1 MKINQ
6 NMSAVRANSQLLRTE
21 NKLAASVERLSSG
34 YKINKPGDNP
44 AGMAISNKMRAQIR
58 ALDQAESNVSDAVSV
73 MQIADGALNEVS
85 SILQRIRELSVQAAN
100 GTYCYEDKQSIQAEI
115 DQLAEEVT
123 RISSDTEYNKK
134 TLLDG
139 SSDLRT
145 YATPNSATRIQI
157 SNTVASGDYTFNV
170 TESADKAKMSFE
182 TSNLFDNT
190 GELKP
195 DYEEEVIAL
204 NGISMTLTKG
214 MTKDQFYEELRNTAE
229 QAGATTEWDNNGNV
243 LFESN
248 RYGTSAEIAISLSD
262 KLYQGI
268 NGGVKDAADEPQ
280 DQQFAKQ
287 NTETRAWEL
296 TVFGEN
302 AEVSFSDKKNPD
314 GSYAS
319 GFTSSA
325 TVTTDGNR
333 IKITDFNGFSID
345 FLLDENYGDK
355 DGKAKATEEGN
366 FKLEVTEIGTMSIQT
381 GGNQYQT
388 IDLSI
393 PEVSAEA
400 LYLDTVDVTVAGGA
414 VRALSTLDE
423 AMERLNEVRSRI
435 GAFQNRLEY
444 ASGSLSETQEDM
456 TAAYSNLIDTDMAT
470 EMVEYTQQSVL
481 EQAATSVL
489 TQANDLPEMVLQ
501 MLQ

>member
-182 TSNLFDNT
+182 TTTLFNNA
-190 GELKP
+190 GELEP
-195 DYEEEVIAL
+195 AYEEEVISL

-214 MTKDQFYEELRNTAE
+214 MTQDQFYEELRNTAE
-229 QAGATTEWDNNGNV
+229 QAGATTEWDNNGKI
-243 LFESN
+243 LLESN

-262 KLYQGI
+262 KLYQAT
-268 NGGVKDAADEPQ
+268 GVIDAADEPQ
-280 DQQFAKQ
+280 DRQNAKQ
-287 NTETRAWEL
+287 NPETNAWEL

-302 AEVSFSDKKNPD
+302 AEVSLTDKKKPD
-314 GSYAS
+314 GSYVS

-345 FLLDENYGDK
+345 FLLDENYGEV
-355 DGKAKATEEGN
+355 AATEEGN
-366 FKLEVTEIGTMSIQT
+366 FKLEVTEIGTMTIQT

-456 TAAYSNLIDTDMAT
+456 TSAYSNLIDTDMAT

>member
-182 TSNLFDNT
+182 TTTLFNNA
-190 GELKP
+190 GELEP
-195 DYEEEVIAL
+195 AYEEEVISL

-214 MTKDQFYEELRNTAE
+214 MTQDQFYEELRNTAE
-229 QAGATTEWDNNGNV
+229 QAGATTEWDNNGKI
-243 LFESN
+243 LLESN

-262 KLYQGI
+262 KLYQAI
-268 NGGVKDAADEPQ
+268 GVIDAADEPQ
-280 DQQFAKQ
+280 DRQNAKQ
-287 NTETRAWEL
+287 NPETNAWEL

-302 AEVSFSDKKNPD
+302 AEVSLTDKKKPD
-314 GSYAS
+314 GSYVS

-355 DGKAKATEEGN
+355 NGKAAATEEGN
-366 FKLEVTEIGTMSIQT
+366 FKLEVTEIGTMTIQT

-456 TAAYSNLIDTDMAT
+456 TSAYSNLIDTDMAT

>member
-145 YATPNSATRIQI
+145 YATPNSASRIQI

-182 TSNLFDNT
+182 TSKLFKNT
-190 GELKP
+190 GELKT
-195 DYEEEVIAL
+195 DYEEEVISL

-229 QAGATTEWDNNGNV
+229 QAGASTEWKADGTVV
-243 LFESN
+243 LEST

-262 KLYQGI
+262 KLYQDI
-268 NGGVKDAADEPQ
+268 NGGVKDAADE
-280 DQQFAKQ
+280 DSDKQ
-287 NTETRAWEL
+287 NAKLNPETNRWEL

-314 GSYAS
+314 GSYVS

-345 FLLDENYGDK
+345 FLLDENYGEV
-355 DGKAKATEEGN
+355 AATEEGN
-366 FKLEVTEIGTMSIQT
+366 FKLEVTEIGTMTIQT

-456 TAAYSNLIDTDMAT
+456 TSAYSNLIDTDMAT

>member
-145 YATPNSATRIQI
+145 YATPNSASRIQI

-170 TESADKAKMSFE
+170 TESADKAKMSFD
-182 TSNLFDNT
+182 TSSLFDNA
-190 GELKP
+190 GELNP
-195 DYEEEVIAL
+195 YYEEEVISL

-214 MTKDQFYEELRNTAE
+214 MTQDQFYEELRNTAE
-229 QAGATTEWDNNGNV
+229 QAGASTEWKADGTV
-243 LFESN
+243 LLEST
-248 RYGTSAEIAISLSD
+248 RYGTSAEIAISISD
-262 KLYQGI
+262 NLYTKMD
-268 NGGVKDAADEPQ
+268 VKDAADE
-280 DQQFAKQ
+280 DSDKQ
-287 NTETRAWEL
+287 NAKLNPETNRMEL

-302 AEVSFSDKKNPD
+302 AEVSLTDKKKPD
-314 GSYAS
+314 GSYVS

-345 FLLDENYGDK
+345 FLLDENYGEVD
-355 DGKAKATEEGN
+355 ATEEGN
-366 FKLEVTEIGTMSIQT
+366 FKLEVTEIGTMTIQT

-400 LYLDTVDVTVAGGA
+400 LYLDTVDVTIAGGA

-456 TAAYSNLIDTDMAT
+456 TSAYSNLIDTDMAT

>member
-182 TSNLFDNT
+182 TTTLFNNA
-190 GELKP
+190 GELEP
-195 DYEEEVIAL
+195 AYEEEVISL

-214 MTKDQFYEELRNTAE
+214 MTQDQFYEELRNTAE
-229 QAGATTEWDNNGNV
+229 QAGATTEWDNNGKI
-243 LFESN
+243 LLESN

-262 KLYQGI
+262 KVYQAI
-268 NGGVKDAADEPQ
+268 GVIDAADEPQ
-280 DQQFAKQ
+280 DRQNAKQ
-287 NTETRAWEL
+287 NPETNAWEL

-302 AEVSFSDKKNPD
+302 AEVSLTDKKKPD
-314 GSYAS
+314 GSYVS

-345 FLLDENYGDK
+345 FLLDENYGEV
-355 DGKAKATEEGN
+355 AATEEGN
-366 FKLEVTEIGTMSIQT
+366 FKLEVTEIGTMTIQT

-456 TAAYSNLIDTDMAT
+456 TSAYSNLIDTDMAT